1 MKEVGKKKFCLP
13 TYMYEERVNRSNM
26 DLCSKCSIILC
37 RKQDFNSSMCNAKLI
52 GAKSFYMGLIANE
65 SNFKIRMNSTREMEG
80 RGTLVSSI
88 VARNYVESAQEID
101 TQIRN
106 SQRKPL
112 PNLKI
117 TQTQQL

>member
-1 MKEVGKKKFCLP
+1 MKKESIEVTWICVLNAVSYFV
-13 TYMYEERVNRSNM
+13 ENNI
-26 DLCSKCSIILC
+26 SIHQC
-37 RKQDFNSSMCNAKLI
+37 VMQS
-52 GAKSFYMGLIANE
+52 AKSFYMGLIANE
-65 SNFKIRMNSTREMEG
+65 SNFKTRMNSTRDMEG

-88 VARNYVESAQEID
+88 VAKNYVEGAQEID